1 LAFEPAAH
9 GARCGRRL
17 FFAAMTDQA
26 SATGAVVDFVG
37 NARFARFP
45 NEAIALAKRC
55 IIDGLAVLLAGSTQ
69 SAGEILHA
77 HVRGTDTRRDATVL
91 GPNPFKTS
99 ASAAALVNGTSG
111 HALDW
116 DDTQLATSPDRIF
129 GLLTHPTIPPLVAAL
144 ALGERG
150 RASGKQF
157 LEAFLTGF
165 EVECKIAEA
174 IHPDHYKKG
183 FHTSGTVGTFGAA
196 VAAAKL
202 LGLDATQVAHALA
215 IAASSASG
223 IRVSF
228 GSMTKPLHVGRAAQN
243 GIVAAELAARG
254 FTGGKEALD
263 PPWGFFQ
270 TFSQGGGYDG
280 ARIVGALG
288 NPHTIVSPGVS
299 IKPYPCGVL
308 GHPTMDAMRRLV
320 TTHDVQPGEIKAIR
334 VRAGSNILN
343 PLRYDIARN
352 ELEAKF
358 CPAFMV
364 SAIALRRK
372 AGIREFNDEFVKSA
386 PVQALMR
393 KVTRVLDPAI
403 EAKGWEKI
411 RSTVEV
417 DLSDGRTLVEQ
428 ADERYRGGPDLPFTR
443 DELFEKWNDC
453 VSLVLA
459 PAAVERAFE
468 QLESLERSRDVTE
481 LLRALVPSKVARRSR
496 GAGPARAKRTP
507 RTGRRGRRL

>member
-1 LAFEPAAH
+1 
-9 GARCGRRL
+9 
-17 FFAAMTDQA
+17 MTKHE
-26 SATGAVVDFVG
+26 SATAAVVEFVG
-37 NARFARFP
+37 GTRFAGLPR
-45 NEAIALAKRC
+45 EAIEIAKRC
-55 IIDGLAVLLAGSTQ
+55 VIDGLGVLLAGATQ
-69 SAGEILHA
+69 EAGRIVHEQ
-77 HVRGTDTRRDATVL
+77 VRGSDSRAESTVL
-91 GPNPFKTS
+91 GPVPFKTGA
-99 ASAAALVNGTSG
+99 ASAALVNGTSG

-116 DDTQLATSPDRIF
+116 DDTQLATSADRIF

-150 RASGKQF
+150 RISGKRF

-174 IHPDHYKKG
+174 IHPDHYKTG
-183 FHTSGTVGTFGAA
+183 FHSSGTVGTFGAA
-196 VAAAKL
+196 MAAAKL
-202 LGLDATQVAHALA
+202 LELDATQTAHALA

-254 FTGGKEALD
+254 FTGGNDALD

-270 TFSQGGGYDG
+270 TFSHGGGYDRE
-280 ARIVGALG
+280 RIV
-288 NPHTIVSPGVS
+288 
-299 IKPYPCGVL
+299 GVL

-320 TTHDVQPGEIKAIR
+320 IANDVQPEQIRAIR

-343 PLRYDIARN
+343 PLRYPLANN

-372 AGIREFNDEFVKSA
+372 AGVREFNDAFVRSSE
-386 PVQALMR
+386 VQALMR
-393 KVTRVLDPAI
+393 KVERVLDPKI
-403 EAKGWEKI
+403 EAQGFEKI

-417 DLSDGRTLVEQ
+417 DLADGRTLVEK

-443 DELFEKWNDC
+443 AELHEKWTDC
-453 VSLVLA
+453 ATLVL
-459 PAAVERAFE
+459 PAAAAEQVFGIVEK
-468 QLESLERSRDVTE
+468 LEDLSDVTE
-481 LLRALVPSKVARRSR
+481 LVRALVA
-496 GAGPARAKRTP
+496 PARPAAR
-507 RTGRRGRRL
+507 

>member
-1 LAFEPAAH
+1 MTEPTSVTRAVVAFIA
-9 GARCGRRL
+9 GARL
-17 FFAAMTDQA
+17 A
-26 SATGAVVDFVG
+26 DF
-37 NARFARFP
+37 P
-45 NEAIALAKRC
+45 PEALAIGKRC
-55 IIDGLAVLLAGSTQ
+55 IVDGLGVLLAGATQ
-69 SAGEILHA
+69 DAGRILHA
-77 HVRGTDTRRDATVL
+77 HVRGADARRDATVL
-91 GPNPFKTS
+91 GPEPYKTG
-99 ASAAALVNGTSG
+99 AAAAALVNGTSG

-116 DDTQLATSPDRIF
+116 DDTQLATSADRIF
-129 GLLTHPTIPPLVAAL
+129 GLLTHPTMPPLVAAL
-144 ALGERG
+144 AVGEPRRITG
-150 RASGKQF
+150 AAF

-183 FHTSGTVGTFGAA
+183 FHSSGTIGTFGAA

-202 LGLDATQVAHALA
+202 LGLGEDALGHMLA
-215 IAASSASG
+215 MAASSASG

-228 GSMTKPLHVGRAAQN
+228 GSMTKPLHVGRAAHN
-243 GIVAAELAARG
+243 GVTAAELAARG
-254 FTGGKEALD
+254 FTGGKDALD

-270 TFSQGGGYDG
+270 TFSHGAGYDA
-280 ARIVGALG
+280 ARIRGVLG
-288 NPHTIVSPGVS
+288 NPHTIVWPGVS

-320 TTHDVQPGEIKAIR
+320 REHDVQPDEIAAIR

-343 PLRYDIARN
+343 PLRYAIASN

-372 AGIREFNDEFVKSA
+372 AGIHEFNDEFVQSA

-393 KVTRVLDPAI
+393 RVERVLDPAI
-403 EAKGWEKI
+403 EAQGWEKI

-417 DLSDGRTLVEQ
+417 DLRDGRKLVEH

-443 DELFEKWNDC
+443 AELHEKWSDC
-453 VSLVLA
+453 AALVLSN
-459 PAAVERAFE
+459 AAVDEVFE
-468 QLESLERSRDVTE
+468 LVETLETLPDITTLV
-481 LLRALVPSKVARRSR
+481 RALS
-496 GAGPARAKRTP
+496 AG
-507 RTGRRGRRL
+507 TG

>member
-1 LAFEPAAH
+1 
-9 GARCGRRL
+9 
-17 FFAAMTDQA
+17 MTTTKT
-26 SATGAVVDFVG
+26 ATGAVVDFIQSARIADFPQDALDVG
-37 NARFARFP
+37 
-45 NEAIALAKRC
+45 KRC
-55 IIDGLAVLLAGSTQ
+55 IVDSLAVMLAGSTQ
-69 SAGEILHA
+69 DAGRILHE
-77 HVRGTDTRRDATVL
+77 HVRGSDSRTAATVF
-91 GPNPFKTS
+91 GPRPFKTGA
-99 ASAAALVNGTSG
+99 ASAALVNGTAG

-116 DDTQLATSPDRIF
+116 DDTQLATSADRIF
-129 GLLTHPTIPPLVAAL
+129 GLLTHPSMPPLVATL
-144 ALGERG
+144 AVGEPKRI
-150 RASGKQF
+150 SGAQF

-174 IHPDHYKKG
+174 IHPNHYKKG
-183 FHTSGTVGTFGAA
+183 FHTSGTIGTFGAA

-202 LGLDATQVAHALA
+202 LDLDAAKTAHTLA

-228 GSMTKPLHVGRAAQN
+228 GSMTKPLHVGRAGFN
-243 GIVAAELAARG
+243 GVTAAELAARG
-254 FTGGKEALD
+254 FTGGKDALD

-270 TFSQGGGYDG
+270 TFGHGEGYDP
-280 ARIVGALG
+280 ARIIPLLG
-288 NPHTIVSPGVS
+288 QPHTIVSPGVS

-320 TTHDVQPGEIKAIR
+320 VKHDVAAEQIKAIR

-343 PLRYDIARN
+343 PLRYPIATN

-372 AGIREFNDEFVKSA
+372 AGIREFNDEFVQSA

-393 KVTRVLDPAI
+393 KVERVLDPDI
-403 EAKGWEKI
+403 EAKGFEKI

-417 DLSDGRTLVEQ
+417 DLVDGRKLVEH

-443 DELFEKWNDC
+443 DELYEKWSDC
-453 VSLVLA
+453 ASLVLPQSGVDHVFELVDRLEKLPDITTLVTALTA
-459 PAAVERAFE
+459 P
-468 QLESLERSRDVTE
+468 S
-481 LLRALVPSKVARRSR
+481 
-496 GAGPARAKRTP
+496 AKS
-507 RTGRRGRRL
+507 

>member
-1 LAFEPAAH
+1 MLYRTDLGLSRRGGYSLDYMTEQAA
-9 GARCGRRL
+9 
-17 FFAAMTDQA
+17 
-26 SATGAVVDFVG
+26 ATRAVVEFIDR
-37 NARFARFP
+37 ARFADFP
-45 NEAIALAKRC
+45 SDAVAIAKRC
-55 IIDGLAVLLAGSTQ
+55 IVDGLGVLLAGSTQ
-69 SAGEILHA
+69 DAGKILHE
-77 HVRGTDTRRDATVL
+77 HVRGTDTRSESTVL
-91 GPNPFKTS
+91 GPAPFRTG
-99 ASAAALVNGTSG
+99 AAAAALVNGTAG

-116 DDTQLATSPDRIF
+116 DDTQLATSADRIF
-129 GLLTHPTIPPLVAAL
+129 GLLTHPTIPPLCAAL
-144 ALGERG
+144 ALGERD
-150 RASGKQF
+150 RVSGKRF

-174 IHPDHYKKG
+174 IHPSHYKKG
-183 FHTSGTVGTFGAA
+183 FHSSGTVGTFGSA

-202 LGLDATQVAHALA
+202 LGLDADKVAHALA

-243 GIVAAELAARG
+243 GVVAAQLAERG
-254 FTGGKEALD
+254 FTGGKDALD

-270 TFSQGGGYDG
+270 TFSHGDGYDP
-280 ARIVGALG
+280 ARIVGVLG

-320 TTHDVQPGEIKAIR
+320 IAHDVQPEQIAAIR

-343 PLRYDIARN
+343 PLRYPIASN

-372 AGIREFNDEFVKSA
+372 AGIREFNDEFVRSA

-393 KVTRVLDPAI
+393 KVQRVLDPEI

-417 DLSDGRTLVEQ
+417 DLADGRKLVEH

-443 DELFEKWNDC
+443 DELFEKWSDC
-453 VSLVLA
+453 ASLVLA
-459 PAAVERAFE
+459 PAAVEEVFGM
-468 QLESLERSRDVTE
+468 LETLDELEDVASLVRTLS
-481 LLRALVPSKVARRSR
+481 APANAAR
-496 GAGPARAKRTP
+496 
-507 RTGRRGRRL
+507 

>member
-1 LAFEPAAH
+1 MIE
-9 GARCGRRL
+9 
-17 FFAAMTDQA
+17 QA
-26 SATGAVVDFVG
+26 SATGAVVEFVG
-37 NARFARFP
+37 RARFDDFP
-45 NEAIALAKRC
+45 REAIEIAKRC
-55 IIDGLAVLLAGSTQ
+55 VVDGLGVLIAGATQ
-69 SAGEILHA
+69 EAGRVVHEY
-77 HVRGTDTRRDATVL
+77 VRASDARSEATVL
-91 GPNPFKTS
+91 GPAPFKTGA
-99 ASAAALVNGTSG
+99 ASAALANGTSG

-150 RASGKQF
+150 RISGKRF

-196 VAAAKL
+196 MAAAKL
-202 LGLDATQVAHALA
+202 LELDATQTAHALA

-223 IRVSF
+223 VRVSF

-254 FTGGKEALD
+254 FTGGKDALD

-270 TFSQGGGYDG
+270 TFSHGGGYDRD
-280 ARIVGALG
+280 RIVGVLG

-320 TTHDVQPGEIKAIR
+320 IAHDVKPGEIRAIR

-343 PLRYDIARN
+343 PLRYVIANN

-372 AGIREFNDEFVKSA
+372 AGVREFSDEFVRSTEA
-386 PVQALMR
+386 QDLMR
-393 KVTRVLDPAI
+393 KVERVLDPQI
-403 EAKGWEKI
+403 EALGFEKI

-417 DLSDGRTLVEQ
+417 DLADGRTLVEK
-428 ADERYRGGPDLPFTR
+428 ADERYRGGPHLPFTR
-443 DELFEKWNDC
+443 AELHEKWTDC
-453 VSLVLA
+453 ASLVLQ
-459 PAAVERAFE
+459 AATTEQVFGIVEK
-468 QLESLERSRDVTE
+468 LEDLADVTE
-481 LLRALVPSKVARRSR
+481 LVRALTA
-496 GAGPARAKRTP
+496 PARAASR
-507 RTGRRGRRL
+507 

>member
-1 LAFEPAAH
+1 MA
-9 GARCGRRL
+9 
-17 FFAAMTDQA
+17 DQD
-26 SATGAVVDFVG
+26 SATGAVVRFVVG
-37 NARFARFP
+37 ARFAGFP
-45 NEAIALAKRC
+45 AEAVAIAKRC
-55 IIDGLAVLLAGSTQ
+55 IIDGLGVLLAGSTQ
-69 SAGEILHA
+69 PASEI
-77 HVRGTDTRRDATVL
+77 VRAYVEGTDTRHDATVL
-91 GPNPFKTS
+91 GPKPFKTS
-99 ASAAALVNGTSG
+99 AASAALVNGTSG

-116 DDTQLATSPDRIF
+116 DDTQLATSADRIF
-129 GLLTHPTIPPLVAAL
+129 GLLTHPTIPPLVAAF
-144 ALGERG
+144 ALGECARVSG
-150 RASGKQF
+150 REL

-202 LGLDATQVAHALA
+202 LGSSAEQVAHTLA

-243 GIVAAELAARG
+243 GVVAAELAARG
-254 FTGGKEALD
+254 FTGGKDALD

-270 TFSQGGGYDG
+270 TFSHGGGYER
-280 ARIVGALG
+280 ARIVGVLG
-288 NPHTIVSPGVS
+288 LPHTIVSPGVS

-320 TTHDVQPGEIKAIR
+320 IGNDVKPETIKAIR

-343 PLRYDIARN
+343 PLRYDIASN

-372 AGIREFNDEFVKSA
+372 AGIREFNDDFVRSA

-417 DLSDGRTLVEQ
+417 DLQDGRTLVEH

-443 DELFEKWNDC
+443 DELFEKWSDC
-453 VSLVLA
+453 ASLVLA
-459 PAAVERAFE
+459 PAAVKRAFAM
-468 QLESLERSRDVTE
+468 LESLETLPNVAD
-481 LLRALVPSKVARRSR
+481 LAAALAPAVARR
-496 GAGPARAKRTP
+496 
-507 RTGRRGRRL
+507 